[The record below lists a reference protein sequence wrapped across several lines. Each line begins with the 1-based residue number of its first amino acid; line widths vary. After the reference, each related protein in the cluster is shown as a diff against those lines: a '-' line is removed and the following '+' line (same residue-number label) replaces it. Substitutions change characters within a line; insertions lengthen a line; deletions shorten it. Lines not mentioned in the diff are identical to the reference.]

1 MAGSLVELTVANW
14 DDEVVKSDIPVI
26 IDFWAAWCGP
36 CRAIAPI
43 FEELS
48 NQYAGQVK
56 FGKLDVDSHGEIAGR
71 YGIHSIP
78 TLLLFKGGA
87 LEDRVI
93 GAVPKAMIEEALKKL
108 L

>member
-1 MAGSLVELTVANW
+1 MAGNLVEITVANW

-26 IDFWAAWCGP
+26 VDFWAAWCGP

-48 NQYAGQVK
+48 RTYAGKAK
-56 FGKLDVDSHGEIAGR
+56 FGKLDVDNHSEIAGR
-71 YGIHSIP
+71 YGVHSIP